1 MSFPGIEAHG
11 NGRISD
17 GKAAFCSVV
26 AFRDLFP
33 LARGAAQLRELAEY
47 TQTGRC
53 HIHLH
58 YRQQSQLRERG
69 RRALQEEGEERAEA
83 EGVGPLKRADPFFFS
98 FFSFP
103 IWG

>member
-11 NGRISD
+11 NGCISD
-17 GKAAFCSVV
+17 GKAGFCSVV

-58 YRQQSQLRERG
+58 YRQQSQLSAESEREAAGRCRRG
-69 RRALQEEGEERAEA
+69 RSR
-83 EGVGPLKRADPFFFS
+83 
-98 FFSFP
+98 
-103 IWG
+103 